1 MVQKAGDSV
10 SVLRELMDISGSLLY
25 SSAHCSPSQIKAS
38 IPQQGL
44 FSMHCFHISAL
55 MSQMQCTSSKKVNRR
70 QSKKEWRDFKEKTQI
85 LSWLRQVISSHSSA
99 DFFWDMAHCFYYR
112 YIYTFYRGLCF
123 LFERDL
129 IWSSIG
135 FCPEVRAELCF
146 MKMMIK
152 KKETNIIF
160 LFSPNPAV
168 SWRLGY
174 CHWSHYNCLVPI
186 VKLFFSKAYPAQ
198 QEPAAQ
204 QRKPKSATREKHQN
218 K

>member
-112 YIYTFYRGLCF
+112 YIYIHFTGDYA
-123 LFERDL
+123 
-129 IWSSIG
+129 
-135 FCPEVRAELCF
+135 FCL
-146 MKMMIK
+146 K
-152 KKETNIIF
+152 KAWYGHRLVFVQKFRLNC
-160 LFSPNPAV
+160 V
-168 SWRLGY
+168 SWRWWL
-174 CHWSHYNCLVPI
+174 
-186 VKLFFSKAYPAQ
+186 KR
-198 QEPAAQ
+198 
-204 QRKPKSATREKHQN
+204 RKQI
-218 K
+218 